1 MRIALAE
8 MHMVWEDKQKNT
20 DKLLHI
26 LEGIKDKNV
35 QLLLCPE
42 MTFTGFSMHTKQT
55 AEADFETVNKIKE
68 FSKCYNIAIGF
79 GWVKKGEDEKGL
91 CENHYTVVSN
101 QGDVLLDYTKLHPF
115 SYSGEDKYF
124 KGGDSLSVCSLGE
137 FCLGVSICYDL
148 RFPEIYQ
155 IMSNVADFIVVPA
168 NWPERRSDAWLT
180 LLCARAIENQCYIAG
195 INCRGTIN
203 EIAYS
208 GNSTVISPEG
218 SVILPVFD
226 LSFSDG
232 DKVFIYDI
240 KNDVKNIR
248 EAFPTKKDRRPE
260 FYKKAFLSKS

>member
-1 MRIALAE
+1 MRTALAE
-8 MHMVWEDKQKNT
+8 MHMVWEDKQKNI

-42 MTFTGFSMHTKQT
+42 MTFTGFSMNTKQT
-55 AEADFETVNKIKE
+55 AEAGFETVNNMKE
-68 FSKCYNIAIGF
+68 LSKRYNIAIGF
-79 GWVKKGEDEKGL
+79 GWVKKGEDGECL
-91 CENHYTVVSN
+91 CENHYTILSEK
-101 QGDVLLDYTKLHPF
+101 GDILLDYAKLHPF

-137 FCLGVSICYDL
+137 FCLGASICYDL

-155 IMSNVADFIVVPA
+155 IMSNLADLIVVPA
-168 NWPERRSDAWLT
+168 NWPARRSNAWLT
-180 LLCARAIENQCYIAG
+180 LLCARAIENQCYIVG

-208 GNSTVISPEG
+208 GNSVVISPEG
-218 SVILPVFD
+218 SVLLPA
-226 LSFSDG
+226 LELLFSGEDA
-232 DKVFIYDI
+232 VFIYDI
-240 KNDVKNIR
+240 KNDVKKIR

-260 FYKKAFLSKS
+260 FYKRTLLNKS